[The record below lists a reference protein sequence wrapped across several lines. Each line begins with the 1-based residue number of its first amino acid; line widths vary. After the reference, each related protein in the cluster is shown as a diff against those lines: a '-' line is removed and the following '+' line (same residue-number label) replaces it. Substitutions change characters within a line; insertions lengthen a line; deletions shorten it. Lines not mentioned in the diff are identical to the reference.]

1 MPLRALRA
9 ALPRHGA
16 RLPLPALPEP
26 RSEAWVYL
34 PGQRQR
40 LQPAAVRAA
49 LPRPRKSAIDAY
61 VRVSLR
67 GRYTCDG
74 RREGKE
80 LCPDGGVCPD
90 ASSGPGNCSFCAAFP
105 APPPAPEPEAHKPAA
120 RELKALLR
128 TLGLPT
134 DGSLAELA
142 GRVQVALSG
151 DGP

>member
-1 MPLRALRA
+1 MSANIPPSLERN
-9 ALPRHGA
+9 G
-16 RLPLPALPEP
+16 RLAPLP
-26 RSEAWVYL
+26 EAE
-34 PGQRQR
+34 RM
-40 LQPAAVRAA
+40 AA
-49 LPRPRKSAIDAY
+49 KSKA
-61 VRVSLR
+61 
-67 GRYTCDG
+67 
-74 RREGKE
+74 
-80 LCPDGGVCPD
+80 
-90 ASSGPGNCSFCAAFP
+90 GNCSFCAAFP